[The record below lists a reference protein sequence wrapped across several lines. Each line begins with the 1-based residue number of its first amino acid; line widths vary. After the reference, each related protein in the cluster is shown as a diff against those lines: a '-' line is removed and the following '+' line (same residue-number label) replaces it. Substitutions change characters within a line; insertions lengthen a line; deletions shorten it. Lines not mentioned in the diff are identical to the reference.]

1 MIKITNFLLCIFLLI
16 SHLCAQTN
24 YREGYV
30 LNNVGEKI
38 KGFIDDRLWIVNP
51 RQITF
56 KKTLTQAKNTFYGVH
71 DIQEFGFKTAEN
83 KEVVFVSRPCQIDIS
98 PYKIGEL
105 DHSVESIWMQDTFF
119 LSLCM
124 RGQRLSLLSLNDDKR
139 KLHFFVEREEGQVEE
154 LVNKMYYA
162 DASKKQVILHER
174 FRRQLAKEMYDC
186 NDILKNDLGE
196 ITYKVESL
204 LYVFKKYNKF
214 CNSRIAKNAYAS
226 AADANIVYDE
236 NSNHVELNLLTGLS
250 MARPVFYLNNT
261 KTSDDFSYSY
271 MPTFGVSLNLLIP
284 KTEQQL
290 FFYNEL
296 MYRGYHSSCSATND
310 VGTEKIYN
318 FDYIRW
324 NALMRYRYPKNG
336 IFKLFT
342 NAGFGLGVL
351 AAHQT
356 SIKDTH
362 TGITQS
368 PWHPSYRSTE
378 ESFLFGAGV
387 NYKKWSVELRY
398 DMAFGP
404 VDNNRIKAGFLIVGY
419 QLY

>member
-16 SHLCAQTN
+16 SHLSAQTN

-38 KGFIDDRLWIVNP
+38 KGFIDDRAWLVNP

-56 KKTLTQAKNTFYGVH
+56 KKTLTQSKNTFYGVH
-71 DIQEFGFKTAEN
+71 DIQEFGFKTPD
-83 KEVVFVSRPCQIDIS
+83 KEVIFVSRAVQTDIS
-98 PYKIGEL
+98 PYKMSEL
-105 DHSVESIWMQDTFF
+105 DQSVESVWMQDTVF
-119 LSLCM
+119 LALCV
-124 RGQRLSLLSLNDDKR
+124 RGQRLSLFSLNDEKG
-139 KLHFFVEREEGQVEE
+139 KLHFFVEREEWKAEE
-154 LVNKMYYA
+154 LVNKMYYS

-186 NDILKNDLGE
+186 NDILKNDLSE
-196 ITYKVESL
+196 ITYNLESL
-204 LYVFKKYNKF
+204 VYVFKKYNKF
-214 CNSRIAKNAYAS
+214 CNSRQAKNPDGSPAGPS
-226 AADANIVYDE
+226 FVYDE
-236 NSNHVELNLLTGLS
+236 SKNHVELNVLTGLS
-250 MARPVFYLNNT
+250 VARPMFYLNNVQT
-261 KTSDDFSYSY
+261 KDDFSYSY
-271 MPTFGVSLNLLIP
+271 MPTLGVSLNLLIP

-336 IFKLFT
+336 MFKLFT
-342 NAGFGLGVL
+342 NVGFGLGVL
-351 AAHQT
+351 AARKT
-356 SIKDTH
+356 SVKDIK
-362 TGITQS
+362 TGITQT
-368 PWHPSYRSTE
+368 PWHPSYRPTE

-398 DMAFGP
+398 DMAFGA
-404 VDNNRIKAGFLIVGY
+404 VDGNRVRTGFLILGY